1 MITAYVFYILFGY
14 LSGSVL
20 YSYLIPKHFCHMD
33 VRTVHE
39 ERNPGAFNAFA
50 AAGPRVGLI
59 CDRSSRSPDLPLPRR
74 FPASC
79 RRCVLEVCW
88 CHLSCASA
96 IFSACGSTR
105 PKMLH
110 LQFSLCLLK

>member
-20 YSYLIPKHFCHMD
+20 YSYLIPKHFCHVD

-39 ERNPGAFNAFA
+39 DRNPGAFNAFA

-59 CDRSSRSPDLPLPRR
+59 CDRSSRSPDLPLPRS

-79 RRCVLEVCW
+79 RQCGSEVCW
-88 CHLSCASA
+88 CR
-96 IFSACGSTR
+96 FG
-105 PKMLH
+105 
-110 LQFSLCLLK
+110 LLPPSFQPAGA